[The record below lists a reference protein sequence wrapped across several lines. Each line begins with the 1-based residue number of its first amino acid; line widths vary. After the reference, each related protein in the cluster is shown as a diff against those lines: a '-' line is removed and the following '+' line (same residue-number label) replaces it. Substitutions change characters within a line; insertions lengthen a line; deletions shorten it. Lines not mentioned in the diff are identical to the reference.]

1 MDFVDEQHVARIEIG
16 QERGQIAGCGVV
28 AVFDQRRHRRIRR
41 DQAHPAAGR
50 RLHQRHPQLN
60 PQQLDEL
67 NEACQGAMKFGHATA
82 YELAQAGGAQ
92 VAPEAFAARVLAQY
106 PWLSADNAERLQRQS
121 LYFVWKA
128 GGTKPGR

>member
-1 MDFVDEQHVARIEIG
+1 MDWGENWLAPIQD
-16 QERGQIAGCGVV
+16 
-28 AVFDQRRHRRIRR
+28 
-41 DQAHPAAGR
+41 
-50 RLHQRHPQLN
+50 RLRQRHPQLN

-67 NEACQGAMKFGHATA
+67 NEACQGAMKFGRATA

-128 GGTKPGR
+128 GGPKPGR